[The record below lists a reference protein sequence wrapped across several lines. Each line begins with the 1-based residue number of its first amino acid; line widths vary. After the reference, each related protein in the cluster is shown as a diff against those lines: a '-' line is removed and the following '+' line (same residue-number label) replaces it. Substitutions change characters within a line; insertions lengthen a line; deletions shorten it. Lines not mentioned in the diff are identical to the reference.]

1 MALSPMKW
9 SRLTTSTPGQ
19 SASTMKA
26 LIFLPVRAM
35 TTISSAMVP
44 LVHQSFSPLRT

>member
-1 MALSPMKW
+1 MKW
-9 SRLTTSTPGQ
+9 SRCTTSTPGQ
-19 SASTMKA
+19 SVSTMKA
-26 LIFLPVRAM
+26 VIFFGPVRAI